1 MLSVGRMG
9 VGSEDYYLSQ
19 VARSA
24 ADYYLGAGEAPG
36 YWLGGGAARL
46 GLGGEVTEEQ
56 LHKVI
61 LGRHPR
67 TGVPLLERISGRRR
81 PGFDITFGAPK
92 SASLLYALGDDATR
106 TSVRLAHDAAVADA
120 IGYLERTACKV
131 RRGKGGVERHDG
143 GGFVSAAFR
152 QRTSRA
158 GDPHLHTQVVTAN
171 MALGP
176 DGRWTALDGR
186 LIYLHGKTAG
196 MLYAASFRYR
206 MAREL
211 GTRWVMRPNGTAEV
225 DSVPAGLLRKLS
237 QRRQQVEQRMAERGE
252 SSASAA
258 QVATLSTRQRKADVP
273 SFRELLPLWRE
284 VADEAGFGRDGMAKA
299 LGRGQ
304 PTPPREAVTTETFAA
319 LLGPN
324 GLTEKRASFDRR
336 DVLQAL
342 CRSLPDGAT
351 VADVEALADALLRER
366 DVIPILPR
374 RDEQAAG
381 GLARDQ
387 AVRVDGS
394 PAGAALSDQP
404 RYTTVDMLA
413 TEVAVLTRADS
424 GRNPGVGVAADR
436 AVAAAFAKRPT
447 LADEQRA
454 MVRRLATSGAGVDV
468 VVGKA
473 GAGKTFALDAA
484 RDAWQS
490 SGFTVIGAALA
501 ARAALELQA
510 GSGIESMTVT
520 RVLGAIDRH
529 GGLPPGCVVVLDEAG
544 MVGTRDLNR
553 LVQAVADAGGK
564 LVAVGDPHQLP
575 EIDAGGIF
583 RALVERLGAVE
594 LADNRRQV
602 DPWERVALDELR
614 HGDVG
619 AAVEGFDIAGSV
631 VVADTAEQ
639 TRQLLVAGWWDDRQ
653 QWEAIPTDSP
663 EKKYLPLMRAYRRAD
678 IADLNARGRAY
689 LAAHGRL
696 CGPEFVTADGHR
708 FAIGDSVMLL
718 KNRYKYGLL
727 NGDCGDVV
735 AVDHDKRALVVQLDR
750 GPVVVPAWYLDDG
763 HVTYGYART
772 IHKGQGETGA
782 RTRLLYSDELFREAA
797 YTGLSRGRE
806 RNVVYLTAPGPDD
819 RGQLPDPL
827 ATLERRLSQSRAQ
840 RSAHDELAPAGPT
853 ADADLRRHSAKQ
865 FESLVAAGER
875 VERNQPPDVRGRLT
889 AVKNERDWL
898 NRRLARDR
906 ARLATLR
913 DELDALGPLARSR
926 RPALHQRIQS
936 IEASLPPIVRRITE
950 LDDETALL
958 TMAHTARVRWE
969 QTTRAQRGLA
979 RLARNEELQRG
990 RDGHDRGEDAIR
1002 ERDVGPPR

>member
-24 ADYYLGAGEAPG
+24 ADYYLGHGEAPG
-36 YWLGGGAARL
+36 YWLGGGATRL

-56 LHKVI
+56 LHNVI

-67 TGVPLLERISGRRR
+67 TGVPLLERIHGKRR

-211 GTRWVMRPNGTAEV
+211 GARWVMRSNGTAEV
-225 DSVPAGLLRKLS
+225 DGFPAGLLRKLS

-252 SSASAA
+252 SSAAAA

-273 SFRELLPLWRE
+273 SFNELLPLWRE
-284 VADEAGFGRDGMAKA
+284 AADEAGFGRAAMAKA

-304 PTPPREAVTTETFAA
+304 PAPPREAVTTETFAS
-319 LLGPN
+319 LLGPD

-336 DVLQAL
+336 DALQAL
-342 CRSLPDGAT
+342 CKALPDGAT

-374 RDEQAAG
+374 RGEQAAG

-387 AVRVDGS
+387 AVRIDGS

-413 TEVAVLTRADS
+413 TETAVLTRADS
-424 GRNPGVGVAADR
+424 GRNAGVGVAADG

-447 LADEQRA
+447 LSDEQRA

-520 RVLGAIDRH
+520 RLLGAIDRH
-529 GGLPPGCVVVLDEAG
+529 GGLPTGCVVVLDEAG

-553 LVQAVADAGGK
+553 LTQAVADAGGK

-575 EIDAGGIF
+575 EIDAGGMF
-583 RALVERLGAVE
+583 RALIEQLGAVE
-594 LADNRRQV
+594 LVENRRQV

-614 HGDVG
+614 DGDVS

-639 TRQLLVAGWWDDRQ
+639 TRQLLVAAWWDDRQ
-653 QWEAIPTDSP
+653 AWETIPADSP
-663 EKKYLPLMRAYRRAD
+663 QKKYLPLMRAYRRTD
-678 IADLNARGRAY
+678 IADLNVRGRAY

-696 CGPEFVTADGHR
+696 SGPEVVTENGHR
-708 FAIGDSVMLL
+708 FAVGDSVMLL

-727 NGDCGDVV
+727 NGDCGDIV
-735 AVDHDKRALVVQLDR
+735 AIDPYKRRLVVQLDR
-750 GPVVVPAWYLDDG
+750 GPVVVPDWYLDDG

-772 IHKGQGETGA
+772 IHKGQGETGS
-782 RTRLLYSDELFREAA
+782 RTRLLGSDELYREAA

-806 RNVVYLTAPGPDD
+806 RNVVYITTPDVDD
-819 RGQLPDPL
+819 RGEPPDPF
-827 ATLERRLSQSRAQ
+827 AKLERKLSVSRVQ
-840 RSAHDELAPAGPT
+840 RSAHDQLAPAGAT
-853 ADADLRRHSAKQ
+853 SDADLRRHSDKQ
-865 FESLVAAGER
+865 LKAIVAAGER

-898 NRRLARDR
+898 NRRLSQDR
-906 ARLATLR
+906 ARLAALR

-926 RPALHQRIQS
+926 RRALHERIHS
-936 IEASLPPIVRRITE
+936 IEASVPPTLRRIAE
-950 LDDETALL
+950 LDDETARL
-958 TMAHTARVRWE
+958 TKAHTARLRWE
-969 QTTRAQRGLA
+969 QTTHPQRDLA
-979 RLARNEELQRG
+979 RLARDEEQRRG
-990 RDGHDRGEDAIR
+990 RPTPDRAEKSAH